1 HPTPP
6 HRHPPSLSP
15 RATRLTLSR
24 PAHRPLHATPPAPC
38 HPRHTPRRPFAS
50 SPRPTSA
57 PAPCPLK
64 RHHPWTPATSGKLT
78 KTTHDILQD
87 LFSILSGPST
97 PPHWIESQRQSLL
110 SHIQRYTQHLEQ
122 CLEKNSDTRS
132 RTRRPRN
139 LHLTISKHF
148 SCLRTF
154 LSDNDYSD
162 CAWDLVLLQAR
173 EWFRPPHLTRVLRT
187 HDGRNTKAA
196 YDRSG

>member
-1 HPTPP
+1 MAVPASPQHP
-6 HRHPPSLSP
+6 RGYGILL
-15 RATRLTLSR
+15 LTLLLKALATTATASACSHLRPHDATFSR
-24 PAHRPLHATPPAPC
+24 DSLQLLGDMAPSPPQLCPQHSASPC
-38 HPRHTPRRPFAS
+38 SFNDTILD
-50 SPRPTSA
+50 TSNI
-57 PAPCPLK
+57 
-64 RHHPWTPATSGKLT
+64 WQTD

-173 EWFRPPHLTRVLRT
+173 EWFRRINNLTGNTRT
-187 HDGRNTKAA
+187 
-196 YDRSG
+196 